1 MNLRRKIALVLMI
14 GAVTAC
20 HDTSA
25 TGIPASYALTA
36 INGNQLPASYSGIP
50 TGSTVVSGA
59 LILDGAGLAVFLEE
73 RRDANGVQSTVTT
86 KYRYTIKDN
95 VIEFDYPSC
104 RQAPCISLPKGT
116 LADDHALIDFS
127 SGQGRQIFDYMLGG
141 DI

>member
-1 MNLRRKIALVLMI
+1 MKLRRKIALVLMI

-25 TGIPASYALTA
+25 TGIPASYVLTA
-36 INGNQLPASYSGIP
+36 INGNQLPASYSSIP

-86 KYRYTIKDN
+86 
-95 VIEFDYPSC
+95 
-104 RQAPCISLPKGT
+104 
-116 LADDHALIDFS
+116 
-127 SGQGRQIFDYMLGG
+127 
-141 DI
+141 